1 MRVPIIC
8 MDHRLRQFAAAFH
21 ACFSKPQ
28 RRYFEIVL
36 LALLL
41 CQEAHTLSALLRQVL
56 AHVTLSGLSR
66 FLGKAPWST
75 ADVANTWRTRFDTQV
90 APVVHAEHARQRA
103 ARPTR
108 PGRPALSV
116 VTGYL
121 IGDDSTMEKVR
132 GKKMAGLGKHHST
145 TAGTRVVGHSLVQA
159 LYVVQGRHCPLEPQL
174 YRQKAVCE
182 TEGAAFQSKIDL
194 MAEQIRTFTPL
205 PGTQTHVLLDSWY
218 AAKCIWKT
226 ARERGF
232 LITTGLKSNRCLR
245 VTDREAA
252 RGWRW
257 QRLAE
262 YAAGLSEADYQ
273 PVTWPSQG
281 EEPRQVWVHVVKT
294 RVRTLYRCQVIIV
307 RERLDAPLKETR
319 YFASSDLA
327 AAVEALVGHLAARW
341 SVEVLFAD
349 GKELLG
355 LDQYQVLSAQSLV
368 HFWTL
373 VWAAYSYLDE
383 ERARLR
389 ETWQRHVTLGE
400 ARREVQRLQWCQL
413 IRWMHQQF
421 QTGTAPQTL
430 FEQLAA

>member
-8 MDHRLRQFAAAFH
+8 MDPDLRQFAASFH
-21 ACFSKPQ
+21 ACFSTPQ

-36 LALLL
+36 LAVLL
-41 CQEAHTLSALLRQVL
+41 CQEPHTLSGLLRQVL

-66 FLGKAPWST
+66 LLAKAPWST
-75 ADVANTWRTRFDTQV
+75 AEVAKTWRTRFDTQV
-90 APVVHAEHARQRA
+90 APLVHAEHLRQRA
-103 ARPTR
+103 AQPKR
-108 PGRPALSV
+108 PGRPAASV

-182 TEGAAFQSKIDL
+182 AEDVAFHSKIDL
-194 MAEQIRTFTPL
+194 MAEQIRSFKPL
-205 PGTQTHVLLDSWY
+205 AGTLTHVLLDSWY
-218 AAKCIWKT
+218 AAKCIWQA

-232 LITTGLKSNRCLR
+232 LISTGLKSNRCLR
-245 VTDREAA
+245 VADPEAPK
-252 RGWRW
+252 GWRW
-257 QRLAE
+257 QSLSE
-262 YAAGLSEADYQ
+262 YAAGLSAADYQ
-273 PVTWPSQG
+273 QVTWPSQG
-281 EEPRQVWVHVVKT
+281 EEPRQVWVHVVST
-294 RVRTLYRCQVIIV
+294 RVRKLYRCQVIIV

-319 YFASSDLA
+319 YFASSDLRA
-327 AAVEALVGHLAARW
+327 DVTTLVGHLAARW
-341 SVEVLFAD
+341 RVEVLFAD
-349 GKELLG
+349 GKALLG
-355 LDQYQVLSAQSLV
+355 LDQYQVMSTEAIV

-389 ETWQRHVTLGE
+389 ERWQRHVTVGE
-400 ARREVQRLQWCQL
+400 AQREVQRRHWHHLL
-413 IRWMHQQF
+413 SWMHQEF
-421 QTGTAPQTL
+421 LAGATPQAL